1 MGRRGSLELYVAG
14 KLAYQD
20 LRVVE
25 LLQRGAHVYIC
36 GDALRMA
43 PEVRATF
50 ERVAAS
56 RGLGDEYVDKLMGA
70 GRYCQDVWAL
80 QSV

>member
-1 MGRRGSLELYVAG
+1 M
-14 KLAYQD
+14 
-20 LRVVE
+20 
-25 LLQRGAHVYIC
+25 YIC

-56 RGLGDEYVDKLMGA
+56 RGLGDEYVDKLMEA